1 MTREKLEKII
11 EAASELLRELLSE
24 VLNVDEVNKEDEVE
38 DAKDRNLCSPKN
50 DRFWYLWLKSY

>member
-11 EAASELLRELLSE
+11 EAASELLRELLIE
-24 VLNVDEVNKEDEVE
+24 VLDIDEENEE

-50 DRFWYLWLKSY
+50 DG

>member
-24 VLNVDEVNKEDEVE
+24 VLNVDEVIKEDEVE

-50 DRFWYLWLKSY
+50 GGL